1 MWGEATLKGTNMS
14 FTKDILKINCPSESE
29 RVCAFI
35 REQLRAMRRDG
46 IVIGISGGIDSALSA
61 ALSVKAIGKDKVLGL
76 ILPDKESSSQSEEF
90 ACKQAKELGIKVE
103 KIDITPVLEAF
114 GTYEKRDAVAKSIF
128 PEFDNS
134 YKLKITLPSDVLNK
148 DNFNFFTLTVIG
160 PKGNIKTTRLNNA
173 QAKGI
178 IAATCTKHRARM
190 LAQYYHA
197 EKSNYLVCGTTNK
210 SEALQGLFVK
220 YGDGGVDIEPIAHLF
235 KNQVFQL
242 AESLGIITEILN
254 RAPCPDT
261 YSAPVTDEEWYFR
274 MPYKQLDLLLYAWE
288 NKININEV
296 SEVMSLTQEQI
307 TRAFK
312 DFTNKH
318 NAARHLNQLPPTL
331 AQEYVSTEVIE
342 VKP

>member
-1 MWGEATLKGTNMS
+1 MTFNN
-14 FTKDILKINCPSESE
+14 DILKLNCASETE
-29 RVCAFI
+29 RICAFI

-76 ILPDKESSSQSEEF
+76 ILPDKDSSPESEEF
-90 ACKQAKELGIKVE
+90 ACKHAKNLGIKVE

-114 GTYEKRDAVAKSIF
+114 GTYEKRNAVAKAIF
-128 PEFDNS
+128 PEFANN
-134 YKLKITLPSDVLNK
+134 YKLKITLPSDILNK
-148 DNFNFFTLTVIG
+148 DNFNFFTLTIAAPDG
-160 PKGNIKTTRLNNA
+160 SIKTARLNNE

-178 IAATCTKHRARM
+178 IAATSTKHRTRM
-190 LAQYYHA
+190 MAQYYHA
-197 EKSNYLVCGTTNK
+197 EKNNYLVCGTTNK

-242 AESLGIITEILN
+242 AESLGVIEEIIK

-288 NKININEV
+288 NKINI
-296 SEVMSLTQEQI
+296 SEISVVMKLTAEQI
-307 TRAFK
+307 TRAFR
-312 DFTNKH
+312 DFTSKH
-318 NAARHLNQLPPTL
+318 SATKHLNQLPPTL
-331 AQEYVSTEVIE
+331 VSECVNTDIIE
-342 VKP
+342 MKS